1 MIKSIISL
9 KKSIIKIIKNYKYR
23 NFIENKFEVGNFAIK
38 VLFSNIDQSLKN
50 KIRTKTNKFLY
61 TKEYQGKKLILHK
74 IWYILTKYIATY
86 RQNYSEQK
94 IFEKLKIKN
103 WKIEKLKIKFRKKLT
118 SPVDSTGNL
127 LYLIYN
133 NPIFD
138 KFLKKPKNSI
148 HPKD

>member
-23 NFIENKFEVGNFAIK
+23 NFIENKFEFGNFAIK

-94 IFEKLKIKN
+94 LNFFFEKLKIK
-103 WKIEKLKIKFRKKLT
+103 K
-118 SPVDSTGNL
+118 
-127 LYLIYN
+127 
-133 NPIFD
+133 
-138 KFLKKPKNSI
+138 
-148 HPKD
+148 